1 LQHEKVSNLLAKYI
15 GKPISQIES
24 LAPVLGSS
32 LDLSAAGNSLNQG
45 LGSSTL
51 DLDLSSS
58 LTISNNT
65 ALPHHLKGISD
76 MEKALMLETAD
87 SAMDEL
93 IRLLRINEPL
103 WIKSPADGRYVLHRD
118 SYEKIF
124 PRANHFKNSSAR
136 VESSKDSGMVTLSGM
151 HLVEM
156 ILDSVSFPK
165 SFFSYLLCCKINPQ
179 ISILLLEIN
188 KFKQSIQFC
197 RING

>member
-1 LQHEKVSNLLAKYI
+1 
-15 GKPISQIES
+15 
-24 LAPVLGSS
+24 
-32 LDLSAAGNSLNQG
+32 
-45 LGSSTL
+45 
-51 DLDLSSS
+51 
-58 LTISNNT
+58 
-65 ALPHHLKGISD
+65 
-76 MEKALMLETAD
+76 MLETAD

-124 PRANHFKNSSAR
+124 PRVNHFKNSSAR

-165 SFFSYLLCCKINPQ
+165 SFFSYLLRCKINPQ

>member
-1 LQHEKVSNLLAKYI
+1 MQHEKVSNLLAKYI

-76 MEKALMLETAD
+76 MEKALMLETAY

>member
-1 LQHEKVSNLLAKYI
+1 
-15 GKPISQIES
+15 
-24 LAPVLGSS
+24 
-32 LDLSAAGNSLNQG
+32 
-45 LGSSTL
+45 
-51 DLDLSSS
+51 
-58 LTISNNT
+58 
-65 ALPHHLKGISD
+65 

-124 PRANHFKNSSAR
+124 PRVNHFKNSSAR

-165 SFFSYLLCCKINPQ
+165 SFFSYLLRCKINPQ